1 MRKPNFEELKQEMKE
16 RPKEGPGVSNRFH
29 GTYMHPR
36 PDFYKYYWSIFWQ
49 GSPCD
54 NSGDDDFIHS
64 REYWLS
70 TKKAMDFI
78 KELESKGEH
87 CWIYNRKFPRLDPKN
102 PFDVNSKWWTEWAV
116 SFDEDTDEI
125 YKGHK

>member
-1 MRKPNFEELKQEMKE
+1 MRKPNFEQLKQEAKE
-16 RPKEGPGVSNRFH
+16 RSSFSSSFY

-36 PDFYKYYWSIFWQ
+36 PDFYKYYWLIFWQ

-54 NSGDDDFIHS
+54 EGLFMFD
-64 REYWLS
+64 EYWLT

-78 KELESKGEH
+78 EELKLKGEY
-87 CWIYNRKFPRLDPKN
+87 CWIYNRRRPRLDPNN

-116 SFDEDTDEI
+116 SFDEDMDEI

>member
-1 MRKPNFEELKQEMKE
+1 MIKPNFEQLKKEMKE
-16 RPKEGPGVSNRFH
+16 RPGVSSRFH
-29 GTYMHPR
+29 GVYMHPR

-54 NSGDDDFIHS
+54 GGEFLS
-64 REYWLS
+64 REHWLS

-87 CWIYNRKFPRLDPKN
+87 CWIYNRKLRRLDPNN
-102 PFDVNSKWWTEWAV
+102 PFNMNSKWWKDSEWAV